1 MIDLSEQEMFDIAYV
16 GVVSQGGPST
26 GVENGMPTCL
36 YLNPEGRRCAA
47 GHVFAVAFPDDVH
60 KIDDSNGS
68 AIWACGVLGLGH
80 RDALMDSA
88 TVQFLLNLQHYHDNN
103 GLKVLATQFNVQD
116 SVSDSDF
123 IESYKSGMA
132 SLAQEHGLVVPNV
145 S

>member
-60 KIDDSNGS
+60 EIDDSNGS

-88 TVQFLLNLQHYHDNN
+88 KVQFLLNLQHYHDN
-103 GLKVLATQFNVQD
+103 ATQFNVTLLTYWQD

-132 SLAQEHGLVVPNV
+132 SLAQKHGLVVPNV